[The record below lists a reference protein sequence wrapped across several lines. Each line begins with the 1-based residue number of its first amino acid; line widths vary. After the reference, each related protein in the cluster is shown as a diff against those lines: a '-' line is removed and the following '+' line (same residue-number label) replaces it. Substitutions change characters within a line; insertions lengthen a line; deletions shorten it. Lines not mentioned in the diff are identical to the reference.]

1 MYIIY
6 IHVNVDICIYVYTYI
21 YLCILYICIYK
32 RTLPTGFYI
41 QRRRI
46 SCRKANLV
54 MTGRPDC
61 FHDHICV
68 MSILVLQDCST
79 FCYVLYI
86 YVNSPALRERYPH
99 FRHLTRNENTVR
111 FHLHSF

>member
-6 IHVNVDICIYVYTYI
+6 IHVNIDIYIYVYTYI
-21 YLCILYICIYK
+21 YLCILYIYIYK

-41 QRRRI
+41 QRRRV

-54 MTGRPDC
+54 MTGRADC
-61 FHDHICV
+61 FHDHTCV

-79 FCYVLYI
+79 FIHIC
-86 YVNSPALRERYPH
+86 E
-99 FRHLTRNENTVR
+99 LTRIERMLPAFQT
-111 FHLHSF
+111 SYPQ